1 VQDEIV
7 ALAKLAAMDD
17 SARDLDR
24 ELREIPQRI
33 ESMREDVATLEVLLS
48 RERTQLTDAV
58 KLKDERAGE
67 LQAAIDGLSR
77 AKAKA
82 AKATNLREV
91 DAAEREVESNRRLI
105 KERELEVA
113 NLTEAIT
120 QKQAG
125 LAEREAGFE
134 EARTM
139 LAEEEA
145 SAKTRIA
152 ELEAQ
157 RAEVL
162 HGRDDLLGNISGR
175 NVKRYDRARKS
186 KGDGVVII
194 EDGTCS
200 GCRMALPAQLYIEVQ
215 KGLEVIECPQCR
227 RIVIHK
233 SLVP

>member
-1 VQDEIV
+1 MQDEIV

-24 ELREIPQRI
+24 ELIELPKRI
-33 ESMREDVATLEVLLS
+33 ESMRQDVSTLELLLS
-48 RERTQLTDAV
+48 RERAQLAEAV
-58 KLKDERAGE
+58 KLKEERASE
-67 LQAAIDGLSR
+67 LQSAIDHLAR

-105 KERELEVA
+105 KEREQEVE
-113 NLTEAIT
+113 NLTEAIA

-125 LAEREAGFE
+125 LAERESGFE

-139 LAEEEA
+139 LTEEEGT
-145 SAKTRIA
+145 AKTRIA

-162 HGRDDLLGNISGR
+162 HGRDELIGRISSR

-186 KGDGVVII
+186 RGDGVVVI

-215 KGLEVIECPQCR
+215 KGQEVIECPQCR

-233 SLVP
+233 SMAD